1 MGYLVIGTTTIS
13 AKRGSQWDRCP
24 IGVSGRGRV
33 HGKKNLLKNDRYDCD
48 QGEERNPM
56 G

>member
-1 MGYLVIGTTTIS
+1 MGEGFHDDQ
-13 AKRGSQWDRCP
+13 GDEGNP
-24 IGVSGRGRV
+24 IGKGPNKGVVSGSSPRDIFFAE
-33 HGKKNLLKNDRYDCD
+33 NDRYDCD